1 MHSLTPAYLDR
12 LSFSAEEAAAL
23 SALME
28 MRGRQEL
35 FVNQKPEVLESLRQ
49 VAIIEST
56 ESSNRI
62 EGISAPR
69 DRIEAIV
76 LRPTE
81 HRNRSE
87 QEIAGYRDALALIHE
102 SHEHMPLTVNV
113 LLQIHQMLYRYH
125 PGPGGRFKL
134 ADNRID
140 HYDGKGNLVRVRFR
154 PTPAFETPAAM
165 DALVAG
171 YQDANGARALHPLVA
186 VPLTIL
192 DLLCIHP
199 FTDGNGR
206 VARLATLLLLYHHG
220 FALGRYISLERI
232 VEESKEGYYETLEA
246 SSKGWHE
253 GKHDVHPWL
262 NYFWGALTRA
272 GREFEERVG
281 KVADAPGTKSEMI
294 RAAVM
299 RRIGPFSSAAIE
311 KDCPGVSHELV
322 RRVLRSMRDEGII
335 AVQGRGRGAKW
346 LRSAESR

>member
-1 MHSLTPAYLDR
+1 MNSLTPAYLDR
-12 LSFSAEEAAAL
+12 LSFSAEEAGAL

-49 VAIIEST
+49 VAIIESS

-62 EGISAPR
+62 EGIAAPR
-69 DRIEAIV
+69 ERIEAIV
-76 LRPTE
+76 LRRAE

-87 QEIAGYRDALALIHE
+87 QEIAGYRDTLALIHE
-102 SHEHMPLTVNV
+102 NHEHMPLTVNV
-113 LLQIHQMLYRYH
+113 LLQVHQMLYRYH

-140 HYDGKGNLVRVRFR
+140 HLDGKGNLVRVRFR

-165 DALVAG
+165 EALIAG
-171 YQDANGARALHPLVA
+171 YRDANGARALHSLVA

-206 VARLATLLLLYHHG
+206 VARLTTLLLLYHHG

-232 VEESKEGYYETLEA
+232 IEEAKEGYYETLEA

-253 GKHDVHPWL
+253 GRHDVHPWL

-281 KVADAPGTKSEMI
+281 TVANAPGTKSEMI
-294 RAAVM
+294 RAAIL
-299 RRIGPFSSAAIE
+299 RRIGPFTSTEIE
-311 KDCPGVSHELV
+311 RECPGVSHELV
-322 RRVLRSMRDEGII
+322 RIVLRALRDEGAI
-335 AVQGRGRGAKW
+335 VRQGRGRGSKW
-346 LRSAESR
+346 VRRREE